1 MAYLYDTNIIIYYLQ
16 QQFPV
21 ATEIFIDSLI
31 QKQSPV
37 ISVITEIELLCWNGS
52 LENDI
57 EVLKS
62 FIGETIVIPLE
73 QDVKLRTIEI
83 RKKYKLKMPD
93 SIIAASALVHD
104 LTLLTR
110 NLNDFK
116 LIPEL
121 KIINP
126 WEPPTI

>member
-31 QKQSPV
+31 QNQSPV

-57 EVLKS
+57 EVLKC

-93 SIIAASALVHD
+93 AIIAASALVHD

>member
-93 SIIAASALVHD
+93 AIIAASALVHD

>member
-93 SIIAASALVHD
+93 AIIAASALVHD
-104 LTLLTR
+104 LTFLTR